1 MRKDGS
7 PCVLKVARAVEDTRS
22 EIAALRLWNG
32 RGAAR
37 LLASDA
43 ARAGMLLERVAPG
56 TMLAEVAERDDDAAT
71 RIAAGLL
78 RELWQPAEAADG
90 LQCEVSQPTE
100 AADGLQCEV
109 SQPTVA
115 GDGLQCEVWQ
125 PAATADGLQPLEMWC
140 AAYDRNRAALLAG
153 VAGFPRALFERAD
166 ALRADLLSST
176 QEPVVLHG
184 DLHHFNV
191 LRSERAGWLAID
203 PKGLLGDRCF
213 DVCQFL
219 LNPDVVAPEVN
230 SRRLDIFCAE
240 LGLDPR
246 RTREWCIV
254 HAVLNACWAY
264 EDGDPTGLVTRVAYA
279 EQALRF

>member
-1 MRKDGS
+1 MAQRDFDSVMARALDDGANIGGIMPDPAKSSSTLWTRVADLAKRWDLEVGTPFPPTPGSPGNFVAPAMRKDGS

-100 AADGLQCEV
+100 AADGLQCELW
-109 SQPTVA
+109 QPTVA

-184 DLHHFNV
+184 
-191 LRSERAGWLAID
+191 
-203 PKGLLGDRCF
+203 
-213 DVCQFL
+213 
-219 LNPDVVAPEVN
+219 
-230 SRRLDIFCAE
+230 
-240 LGLDPR
+240 
-246 RTREWCIV
+246 
-254 HAVLNACWAY
+254 
-264 EDGDPTGLVTRVAYA
+264 
-279 EQALRF
+279 